1 MGLAVVVNLGAILRH
16 RHRRVDLVNLQ
27 LAVHHRERH
36 CREVRVIV
44 AELALRKTHR
54 VGARVGLRH
63 ARRAREHDL
72 ARIEQARGARLLRRV
87 AARRV
92 RLTVIRR
99 FHLRARNLHRHRG
112 RRDLHVSI
120 RNRKCHR
127 SEIVAGVRE
136 QRRHQTHI
144 RGARVRARGRGRAA
158 EREVGLRVCGIVNRD
173 IVTAHT
179 VRLAVVGLGVMM
191 TRNGHHRVH
200 LLDHQPTIGH
210 MERHNIVGVD
220 VHELSDRKA
229 HVRGT
234 RIRAHHDTVAAEREI
249 ILRVLAVL
257 RRNRHGI
264 TMHAVLIA
272 VIILGIVLTDNRHN
286 HRTGLHHLHP
296 TVVDGERHM
305 EVGIRI
311 RELAGI
317 QAHIRSTGIGLR
329 GRSRAAEGNVALII
343 QNIVNDHRV
352 ARHRVGTMVILHHV
366 SVTRHRHT
374 HLNGRDGLITVG
386 HVERHGGEVGI
397 RIGELL
403 GIQSHH
409 HSAGIGLRGRCRAAE
424 REVGLRVETRRG
436 RHRVACHRVR
446 LSVIGT
452 AVAVTRDGHHRVDR
466 IHGLVTVRHMER
478 DHAVKITVDIL
489 EHGGRETHVHGA
501 GIGERSFRRAAER
514 EVVLRISGIA
524 DRHVIATHAVDR
536 SVVVRRVLVSRD
548 GHHHRAGFHNLKPA
562 IRHAER
568 HIEVRIVIS
577 ELTG

>member
-1 MGLAVVVNLGAILRH
+1 ML
-16 RHRRVDLVNLQ
+16 
-27 LAVHHRERH
+27 
-36 CREVRVIV
+36 
-44 AELALRKTHR
+44 
-54 VGARVGLRH
+54 
-63 ARRAREHDL
+63 
-72 ARIEQARGARLLRRV
+72 
-87 AARRV
+87 
-92 RLTVIRR
+92 
-99 FHLRARNLHRHRG
+99 RNLHIS
-112 RRDLHVSI
+112 V

-127 SEIVAGVRE
+127 SEVVAGIRE
-136 QRRHQTHI
+136 LRRSQTHI
-144 RGARVRARGRGRAA
+144 RGARIRTRGRRRAA
-158 EREVGLRVCGIVNRD
+158 ERKVSLRVCGIVDQN
-173 IVTAHT
+173 IVTTHT
-179 VRLAVVGLGVMM
+179 VRLSVVFLGVMM
-191 TRNGHHRVH
+191 TRDGHHRIH

-210 MERHNIVGVD
+210 MERHYIVGID
-220 VHELSDRKA
+220 VHKLSDRKA

-264 TMHAVLIA
+264 TMHTVLIS
-272 VIILGIVLTDNRHN
+272 VIILSVVLTCDRHN
-286 HRTGLHHLHP
+286 HRSGLHHLHP
-296 TVVDGERHM
+296 TIVDGERHM
-305 EVGIRI
+305 EVGVRI

-317 QAHIRSTGIGLR
+317 QSHIRSTGIGLR
-329 GRSRAAEGNVALII
+329 SRSRAAEGNVALII

-352 ARHRVGTMVILHHV
+352 ARHRVGAMVILHHV

-374 HLNGRDGLITVG
+374 HLDGRDSLITIG

-403 GIQSHH
+403 GIQPHH

-446 LSVIGT
+446 LSIIGT

-514 EVVLRISGIA
+514 KVILRISGIA
-524 DRHVIATHAVDR
+524 DRHIIATHAVDR
-536 SVVVRRVLVSRD
+536 SVVIRRVLVSRD
-548 GHHHRAGFHNLKPA
+548 GHHHCAGFHNLEPT
-562 IRHAER
+562 IRHTER
-568 HIEVRIVIS
+568 YIEIRIVIF
-577 ELTG
+577 ELTGCQSHRVRIRIHIGTRRLCIARHRDVGFCI